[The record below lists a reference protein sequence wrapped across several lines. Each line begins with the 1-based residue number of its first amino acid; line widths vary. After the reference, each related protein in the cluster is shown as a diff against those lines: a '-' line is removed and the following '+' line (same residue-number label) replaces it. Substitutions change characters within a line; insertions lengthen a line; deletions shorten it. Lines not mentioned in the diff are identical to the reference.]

1 MDIISIIPYRQQTGN
16 ENIQT
21 TEEEVVIL
29 I

>member
-16 ENIQT
+16 ENTQT
-21 TEEEVVIL
+21 SQEEVFIL